1 MITDMLNRIL
11 MISSLFVGMAACAPA
26 GAALTETSRA
36 AIEADVRAA
45 VDRFADAERARD
57 AEAVAAFLD
66 PSFYMY
72 GDGVRADYEDVVE
85 QIRTSLPTLQTFDTT
100 WSDVE
105 VTVLSGD
112 LALVSMTF
120 RDDVVD
126 AAGTAIHQ
134 WGANTFIWKQI
145 SGAWKLI
152 YVDADH
158 YAADAA
164 DASDAAGMGSGS

>member
-1 MITDMLNRIL
+1 MMADMRNRIL
-11 MISSLFVGMAACAPA
+11 MTSGLFVGLAACAPV
-26 GAALTETSRA
+26 GGVLTDADRA
-36 AIEADVRAA
+36 TIEADVRAV

-57 AEAVAAFLD
+57 ADAVAAFLD

-72 GDGVRADYEDVVE
+72 GDGVRADYDDVVD

-105 VTVLSGD
+105 VTVLSED

-126 AAGTAIHQ
+126 AAGTAVHQ
-134 WGANTFIWKQI
+134 WGANTFLWKRMA
-145 SGAWKLI
+145 GAWKLI

-158 YAADAA
+158 YAAPPPDAA
-164 DASDAAGMGSGS
+164 AAGSAS